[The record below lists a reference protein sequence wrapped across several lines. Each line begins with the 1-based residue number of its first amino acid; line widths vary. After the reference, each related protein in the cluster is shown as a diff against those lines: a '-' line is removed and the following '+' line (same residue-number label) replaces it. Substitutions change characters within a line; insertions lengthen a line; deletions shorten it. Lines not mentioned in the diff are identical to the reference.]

1 MLLNNKR
8 VDENVPEPPVFYE
21 AYLYLWSVWI
31 EELNDWKY
39 YGGKFFFCYN
49 SCTKK
54 IGCRLHR

>member
-8 VDENVPEPPVFYE
+8 IETIELEPPSSYE

-39 YGGKFFFCYN
+39 YGGWVAKQYHL
-49 SCTKK
+49 TD
-54 IGCRLHR
+54 